1 MVLPPEATDRF
12 YRIWFALL
20 HAVNQQLQLVPSL
33 PAEPGTGTV
42 PTADALQLR
51 NALWADDAL
60 RERFVA
66 DNPAGLPPADL
77 ELVASWRY
85 RLAGSFFIER
95 YLKKYTV
102 FLSATRP
109 EHAYGVLGLVSPIEE
124 IVGPYLPVYVEA
136 VLLPFDGQ
144 IIYDSLLTTHA
155 VSFGP
160 GIRAS
165 LRTAYRDAQE
175 REGVITT
182 LVPPAVPATP
192 EAARADAH
200 QRATKVLSAFRQH
213 LVRAGLSPRT
223 AEQHV
228 ATIAAFTHEA
238 LLNQEPPRG
247 VLDLSR
253 QDLQAYLTTRGRTAN
268 RVSFRRWVRFLA
280 ETGRLDPEVAT
291 ELANSLR
298 DA

>member
-66 DNPAGLPPADL
+66 DNPAGLPAADL

-95 YLKKYTV
+95 YLKKYAV

-109 EHAYGVLGLVSPIEE
+109 EHAYGVLGLVSPIED

-155 VSFGP
+155 ISFGP

-175 REGVITT
+175 REGVITS
-182 LVPPAVPATP
+182 LVPPAAPAPP
-192 EAARADAH
+192 ETVRADAQ
-200 QRATKVLSAFRQH
+200 QRATRVLSAFRQH

-228 ATIAAFTHEA
+228 ATIAAFTQEA

-247 VLDLSR
+247 VLDLTR
-253 QDLQAYLTTRGRTAN
+253 QDLQAYLATTGRTAN

-291 ELANSLR
+291 ELASYLR
-298 DA
+298 HA

>member
-12 YRIWFALL
+12 YRIWLALL

-33 PAEPGTGTV
+33 PAEVGAAAV
-42 PTADALQLR
+42 PTADTLRLR
-51 NALWADDAL
+51 NALWADDGL

-66 DNPAGLPPADL
+66 DNPAGLPAADL

-85 RLAGSFFIER
+85 RLAGAFFIER

-144 IIYDSLLTTHA
+144 IIHDSLLTTHA

-175 REGVITT
+175 REGVMTT

-192 EAARADAH
+192 EAVRADAR
-200 QRATKVLSAFRQH
+200 QRTTKVLRAFRQH
-213 LVRAGLSPRT
+213 LVQAGLSPRT

-228 ATIAAFTHEA
+228 ATIAAFTDAA
-238 LLNQEPPRG
+238 LLSQEPPRG
-247 VLDLSR
+247 VLDLTR
-253 QDLQAYLTTRGRTAN
+253 QDLQAYLRTAGRTAN

-280 ETGRLDPEVAT
+280 ETGRLDPEVAA
-291 ELANSLR
+291 ELAKDLR
-298 DA
+298 HA